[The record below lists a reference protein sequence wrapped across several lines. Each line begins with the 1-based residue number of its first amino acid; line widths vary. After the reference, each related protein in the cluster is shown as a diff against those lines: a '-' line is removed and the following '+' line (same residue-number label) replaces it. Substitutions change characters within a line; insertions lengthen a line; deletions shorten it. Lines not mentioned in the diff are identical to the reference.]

1 MASIRDIQQALAD
14 KGFDTGGV
22 DGVWGRKSIAAARAF
37 QAAKGLTADGVVGP
51 RTLAALFPGGGG
63 TPASGGGAD
72 TGGAPAVWYEEA
84 KNLLGLREGPAARD
98 NPTILD
104 WADDLD
110 IHYPHD
116 DIPWCGLFV
125 AHCVGSTLPDE
136 PLPTNPLGAR
146 NWAKFG
152 VASPVAPGAIL
163 VFWRESPAGFKGH
176 VGLYHGED
184 DTAYHVLGGNQGD
197 SVSVTRVAKN
207 RLVSN
212 GIRRPASFPALAGGV
227 VRRKADGTLSS
238 NEA

>member
-1 MASIRDIQQALAD
+1 MATIKEIQQALTSQ
-14 KGFDTGGV
+14 GFDTGGV
-22 DGVWGRKSIAAARAF
+22 DGIWGRRSIAAARAF
-37 QAAKGLTADGVVGP
+37 QASKGLTADGIVGP
-51 RTLAALFPGGGG
+51 RTLAALFP
-63 TPASGGGAD
+63 A
-72 TGGAPAVWYEEA
+72 GAPVAAGAAAGDEAHPPVWYEEA
-84 KNLLGLREGPAARD
+84 RNLLGLREGPGKKD

-110 IHYPHD
+110 IHYKSD

-136 PLPTNPLGAR
+136 PLPTNPLGAK

-152 VASPVAPGAIL
+152 VGSNVAPGAVL
-163 VFWRESPAGFKGH
+163 VFWRESPTSGKGH
-176 VGLYHGED
+176 VGFYYGED

-207 RLVSN
+207 RLVQN
-212 GIRRPASFPALAGGV
+212 GVRRPASFPPLAGGV
-227 VRRKADGTLSS
+227 VRRKPDGSLSK